1 MVAWRLRQSCE
12 SVMRGRRKI
21 YGSNQ
26 SLSETSVQIKEP
38 RSDYTDVVAN
48 GSLIFSE
55 VIQRFDD

>member
-1 MVAWRLRQSCE
+1 
-12 SVMRGRRKI
+12 MRGGRKI

-38 RSDYTDVVAN
+38 RSDYTVVAAN

-55 VIQRFDD
+55 MIQRFDYETDC

>member
-26 SLSETSVQIKEP
+26 SLPETSVQIKEP

-48 GSLIFSE
+48 GSLIFSGM
-55 VIQRFDD
+55 I